1 MIHAQGNAIMRRSVR
16 LLLSCLLLLVSAC
29 ATPIGVA
36 RVDTQA
42 VYRSL
47 TASVLSTGRPS
58 AATAQVLVRTG
69 LAQRFEDDPGAT
81 LAALRGTGIGL
92 SRDRLF
98 ALAELSFV
106 HAEDTRKPEYYLAAA
121 VYAYAFLLPS
131 DGTERSAPLS
141 PIDPRLRLAAD
152 LYNLGLTL
160 GLSTPE
166 RDRVLLQAGTQPLPF
181 GTLTLAID
189 PEQFLWGGY
198 RMSSFIPVAEFK
210 LRGLRNRY
218 RQPGVGAPLAAELS
232 PVEAGLAAEAA
243 RKRIPPRIKVPITAF
258 VRLDHVSEGIAT
270 GHVDGRLELYT
281 ADQASSV
288 DVATQTLPLELEP
301 SATLAYILE
310 GAPVW
315 DTEYSGFLS
324 ANRRPFPE
332 GLMMLHPYR
341 RGRVPVVLIH
351 GTVSSPARWADMLNE
366 LQNDPVLRDH
376 IQFWL
381 FTYNTSNPILLSA
394 SELREALRK
403 TIAEIDPDGQD
414 PALRNLVLV
423 GHSQGGLLTRL
434 MVTDSGTRFWDAAV
448 KVPLEQLEVTPATR
462 ALLEKTMFFVPFPGV
477 TRVVF
482 IATPHRGSFR
492 VTNLILGLVRRLVT
506 LPTTIVEGVAEAAQ
520 SNPDA
525 VPLKTRGIPTAVD
538 NMRPGNRFVRT
549 LAASPLAP
557 GVIAHSIIAVRGEGP
572 ITSGNDGVVAYES
585 AHLDEAA
592 SEKVVRSSHSTQS
605 EPDTIQEVRRIL
617 RVHVAG
623 SADMRGPHPEPPVS
637 LAGASKANGSP
648 ALAAGRVICHGDRDA
663 DRGRWRF
670 CVAMSTGARSERQA
684 REPR

>member
-1 MIHAQGNAIMRRSVR
+1 MMHSQGHATMRLSVR
-16 LLLSCLLLLVSAC
+16 LLLFSCLLLLVSAC

-36 RVDTQA
+36 RVDTQS

-58 AATAQVLVRTG
+58 AATEQVLVRTG
-69 LAQRFEDDPGAT
+69 LAQRFQDDPEAT
-81 LAALRGTGIGL
+81 LAALRGTGVDL

-106 HAEDTRKPEYYLAAA
+106 HAEDTHKPEYYLAAA
-121 VYAYAFLLPS
+121 VYAYAFLFPTA
-131 DGTERSAPLS
+131 GTDRCASLS
-141 PIDPRLRLAAD
+141 PLDPRPRLAAD

-166 RDRVLLQAGTQPLPF
+166 RDRVILEAGRQPLPF

-189 PEQFLWGGY
+189 PEQFTWGGY
-198 RMSSFIPVAEFK
+198 RMSGFIPVAEFK

-232 PVEAGLAAEAA
+232 PMESGPAAEAA
-243 RKRIPPRIKVPITAF
+243 RKRIPPRIKVPVTAF
-258 VRLDHVSEGIAT
+258 VRLENVPEGIVT
-270 GHVDGRLELYT
+270 GHVDGQIELYT
-281 ADQASSV
+281 ADQATSV
-288 DVATQTLPLELEP
+288 DVATQTVPLELEP

-315 DTEYSGFLS
+315 GTEFSGFLS
-324 ANRRPFPE
+324 ANRRAFPE
-332 GLMMLHPYR
+332 GLGMLHPYR

-366 LQNDPVLRDH
+366 LQNDPVLRER

-414 PALRNLVLV
+414 PALRNLVLI

-448 KVPLEQLEVTPATR
+448 KVPLEQLEMQPATR
-462 ALLEKTMFFVPFPGV
+462 ALLEKTMFFAPLPFV

-492 VTNLILGLVRRLVT
+492 VTTFVLSLVRRLVT
-506 LPTTIVEGVAEAAQ
+506 LPVTVVEGLAEVAQ
-520 SNPDA
+520 SNPNA
-525 VPLKTRGIPTAVD
+525 FSLKALGGMPTAVD
-538 NMRPGNRFVRT
+538 NMRPGNRFVQT
-549 LAASPLAP
+549 LSASPLAP

-585 AHLDEAA
+585 AHLDGVA

-617 RVHVAG
+617 REHVVGTAEKPG
-623 SADMRGPHPEPPVS
+623 TPV
-637 LAGASKANGSP
+637 AH
-648 ALAAGRVICHGDRDA
+648 GR
-663 DRGRWRF
+663 
-670 CVAMSTGARSERQA
+670 
-684 REPR
+684 